1 MEKGS
6 NIILLVDDDEDDLLI
21 LNQILKASGAHH
33 EIHQAFNGK
42 EALLKLNELE
52 QAGTLPSLIIMDVN
66 MPKMDGKQTLLAI
79 KADELLADVPVVI
92 FTTSS
97 SEADK
102 LFFKKHN
109 VEMITKPAEFKTIIS
124 LAEKLLSFKK
134 N

>member
-21 LNQILKASGAHH
+21 LNQILKGSGDHQ

-66 MPKMDGKQTLLAI
+66 MPNMNGNI
-79 KADELLADVPVVI
+79 ADVAMTKTAIVLACWV
-92 FTTSS
+92 TVLSRTS
-97 SEADK
+97 
-102 LFFKKHN
+102 
-109 VEMITKPAEFKTIIS
+109 T
-124 LAEKLLSFKK
+124 
-134 N
+134 